1 MKIKLWNL
9 KKYLNISGLCL
20 MNQKETALTLDMLDK
35 IKALNP
41 ETCVEGH
48 WEPVETSDTLADLLD
63 S

>member
-1 MKIKLWNL
+1 
-9 KKYLNISGLCL
+9 